1 MTSRLLTLLIAAGA
15 LAWPSVVP
23 GAVSPFLPPE
33 ATNAAAVSSG
43 ETIEF
48 AGVIVGR
55 KTDLVFFD
63 KVTKKSRWV
72 SLGETNEGIQVIR
85 YDAERATAEVRI
97 NGVSKTLALRKSN
110 VTAAAI
116 NPANPIAPVA
126 PAHTGFNI
134 PAPTP
139 APVATAA
146 QPVAGGGVAPGTTPN
161 VSEAATQ
168 PGAATITPPSTPAE
182 QTLAKQEADARN
194 LVSDL
199 LEIGMAQRKAY
210 EEAQRRQQQG
220 ETPPA
225 K

>member
-1 MTSRLLTLLIAAGA
+1 MPRRLLTLFALASALALPEVAMGQVSPFMPPEAAAAGA
-15 LAWPSVVP
+15 I
-23 GAVSPFLPPE
+23 
-33 ATNAAAVSSG
+33 SSG

-55 KTDLVFFD
+55 KTDLIFFD
-63 KVTKKSRWV
+63 KTAKKSRWV
-72 SLGETNEGIQVIR
+72 SLGETNEGIQAIR
-85 YDAERATAEVRI
+85 YDAERGTAEVRI
-97 NGVSKTLALRKSN
+97 NGVAKTLPLRKSA

-126 PAHTGFNI
+126 PAHTGFNV
-134 PAPTP
+134 PAPAMP
-139 APVATAA
+139 APQGAMAA
-146 QPVAGGGVAPGTTPN
+146 PSPAPG
-161 VSEAATQ
+161 AAVAANQ
-168 PGAATITPPSTPAE
+168 PGAATVTPPTTPAE
-182 QTLAKQEADARN
+182 QAVVKQEQEARM

-220 ETPPA
+220 DVTPP